1 MVPRSLCQQLV
12 YALFFLD
19 FRSAIQI
26 KREFRKANLYTS
38 GQDIIVAL
46 FYALFSV
53 CFFESE

>member
-19 FRSAIQI
+19 FRSAVRI
-26 KREFRKANLYTS
+26 KSEFRKANMYAS

-46 FYALFSV
+46 FYALLSI